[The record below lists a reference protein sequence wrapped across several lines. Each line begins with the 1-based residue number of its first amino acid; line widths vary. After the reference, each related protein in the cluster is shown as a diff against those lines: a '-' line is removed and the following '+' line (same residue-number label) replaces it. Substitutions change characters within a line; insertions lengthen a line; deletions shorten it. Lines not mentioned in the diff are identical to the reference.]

1 MKLLWLLLALC
12 LLPLQADTGHLHL
25 VGQLRQ
31 TTCQISLDQTRS
43 SQPAQLHF
51 AHCLAAHR
59 PLSRLWLAPDTHQVH
74 RGLLLL
80 TYH

>member
-1 MKLLWLLLALC
+1 MRLFWILLTLS
-12 LLPLQADTGHLHL
+12 LLPWHTNAGRLHL
-25 VGQLRQ
+25 TGQLRQ
-31 TTCQISLDQTRS
+31 TTCQIHLNQFRPYQAT
-43 SQPAQLHF
+43 QLHF

-80 TYH
+80 TYQ